1 MASQRAK
8 PAMTIG
14 IVAVLFLGVITLL
27 ILTVRA
33 HMVQTRALAELKKN
47 NPVEYHVLH
56 TPMVQSESELKN
68 ELVGTWELAGAKSRM
83 TGQFFPLPPHSG
95 YFKMFTLTNWA
106 IVTYDADSNVVYSAS
121 GHYTLQ
127 GDSYTESIEAATGRM
142 IRFRG
147 QHPRFKIRV
156 DGDNYYQMGA
166 EKNPVVVELWQ
177 RVEQ

>member
-8 PAMTIG
+8 TAIIIAIG
-14 IVAVLFLGVITLL
+14 VVFFLGAITFL
-27 ILTVRA
+27 ILKARA
-33 HMVQTRALAELKKN
+33 HVDQKRALAVLKEE

-68 ELVGTWELAGAKSRM
+68 ELVGTWEMAGARSRN
-83 TGQFFPLPPHSG
+83 TGQFFFLQPHSG

-106 IVTYDADSNVVYSAS
+106 IVTYDAESNVVYSAS
-121 GHYTLQ
+121 GHYTLH
-127 GDSYTESIEAATGRM
+127 GDSYTESIEAATGQM

-156 DGDNYYQMGA
+156 EGDNYYQMGA
-166 EKNPVVVELWQ
+166 EKNPVVEELWQ